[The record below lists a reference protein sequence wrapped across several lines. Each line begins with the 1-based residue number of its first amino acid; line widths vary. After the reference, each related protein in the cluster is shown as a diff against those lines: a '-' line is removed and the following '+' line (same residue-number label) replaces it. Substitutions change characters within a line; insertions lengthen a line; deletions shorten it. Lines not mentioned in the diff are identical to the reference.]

1 VTSNQ
6 LRNCPITKAD
16 IIAAE
21 DIFGPEVG
29 SLKGKT
35 TRRRP
40 HKVRQII
47 EHLPAEV
54 MARYRNVTLCVDI
67 MFVNEIPMLVTL
79 SRKVKFATVEAIP
92 NRASSSVMKGIKAVV
107 QVYHRAGFN
116 ANVALMDGEFT
127 KLRGALAD
135 IGIALN
141 ETAVPEQLS
150 LDKMLTLTGIASFSL
165 VNMFRP
171 MKSMTI
177 Q

>member
-1 VTSNQ
+1 
-6 LRNCPITKAD
+6 
-16 IIAAE
+16 
-21 DIFGPEVG
+21 
-29 SLKGKT
+29 
-35 TRRRP
+35 
-40 HKVRQII
+40 
-47 EHLPAEV
+47 
-54 MARYRNVTLCVDI
+54 
-67 MFVNEIPMLVTL
+67 
-79 SRKVKFATVEAIP
+79 
-92 NRASSSVMKGIKAVV
+92 MKGIKAVV